1 MARRRSKRKTQDI
14 PQKTIED
21 APLEA
26 EKPVQEEASQEK
38 QQLSSAV
45 SKVVSETKLELDE
58 EKYTSKVLQ
67 WSADGYAVE
76 RLEELLAKK
85 DPKIPEAFADFE
97 KKIHELAGLKKEL
110 GELNV
115 SGFDAEVESLLRN
128 LNNPSVLE
136 ETKGQF
142 SLLKNKIKARDMSY
156 ELDGMVISTTKS
168 RVEALKKKLA
178 DDPAYIDSAENEFSD
193 IKREYKEG
201 FFLAGVQAD
210 AKPRE
215 PIVTKK
221 VESLRAEKLAN
232 PMIVSDI
239 FLLYKDGKFISHHT
253 TRVASREE
261 QTEIFADLRT
271 SRNYLRSPKYVA
283 TRLNIITLNGKKI
296 LVQGVK
302 QVIIVLVMTG
312 DVNPWT
318 ERIVSKVIA
327 LLEKEDAAA
336 LANFS
341 GEVASLRSAGKYMT
355 ALLYA
360 CMKLAKGGQP

>member
-14 PQKTIED
+14 PQKTIEE
-21 APLEA
+21 AP
-26 EKPVQEEASQEK
+26 KGQEPITRTDEQGA
-38 QQLSSAV
+38 QLSPAV
-45 SKVVSETKLELDE
+45 SKVVSETKLELEE
-58 EKYTSKVLQ
+58 EKFTTKLLQ

-76 RLEELLAKK
+76 KLEEMLNKK
-85 DPKIPEAFADFE
+85 DPKVAEAFADYE
-97 KKIHELAGLKKEL
+97 KKLVELSRVKKEL

-115 SGFDAEVESLLRN
+115 SGFDAEVESLLKQ
-128 LNNPSVLE
+128 LNNPFVLD
-136 ETKGQF
+136 ETK
-142 SLLKNKIKARDMSY
+142 SKYSTLKKKIKARDIAY
-156 ELDGMVISTTKS
+156 ELDGLVLPSTKAK
-168 RVEALKKKLA
+168 VEALKKKLA
-178 DDPAYIDSAENEFSD
+178 DNPGYVDSVEAEMAD
-193 IKREYKEG
+193 IKREYKEA
-201 FFLAGVQAD
+201 FFLEGVQAE

-221 VESLRAEKLAN
+221 VGSLKPEKPAN
-232 PMIVSDI
+232 PMNVSDI

-271 SRNYLRSPKYVA
+271 SRNYLRSPKYVVG
-283 TRLNIITLNGKKI
+283 RLNIITLNGKKI
-296 LVQGVK
+296 LVQGGK
-302 QVIIVLVMTG
+302 SVIIVLVMTG

-318 ERIVSKVIA
+318 ERITGKVIA

-341 GEVASLRSAGKYMT
+341 GDVASLRSAGKYMT

-360 CMKLAKGGQP
+360 CMKLAKGGTP